1 MWARH
6 STNSQLCSAS
16 RWVRNRE
23 KEQRNIT
30 VHTAIDGQVF
40 IVTIDR
46 PEEQNA
52 VDRPTA
58 EALVKAFRE
67 FEANDELSVA
77 VLTGAGGVFG
87 AGADLKSFTTER
99 SNRVAPDGD
108 RPMGPTRMQCTKS
121 VPAAG
126 RSA

>member
-1 MWARH
+1 M
-6 STNSQLCSAS
+6 
-16 RWVRNRE
+16 RNRE

-46 PEEQNA
+46 PEAQNA

-67 FEANDELSVA
+67 FEADDELSVA

-121 VPAAG
+121 VPAAV